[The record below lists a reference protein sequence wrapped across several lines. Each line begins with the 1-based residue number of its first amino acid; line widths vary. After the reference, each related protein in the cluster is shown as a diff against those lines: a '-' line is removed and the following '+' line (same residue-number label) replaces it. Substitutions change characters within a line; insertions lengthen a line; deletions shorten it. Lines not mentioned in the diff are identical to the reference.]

1 MNLKALLIVA
11 SLGLSAGLVSCA
23 TETPAPKAT
32 SAATSAPAATPAKD
46 KADAPK
52 TDSMAKP
59 DAKEV
64 KPGDAMKSDKPS
76 DKVKAG
82 DAMSKPGDAMSKPTD
97 ATKPADASATPA
109 ATPADATKKPQ

>member
-32 SAATSAPAATPAKD
+32 PAATSAPTATPAKD

-59 DAKEV
+59 DAAKDA
-64 KPGDAMKSDKPS
+64 KPADAMKSDKP
-76 DKVKAG
+76 AEE
-82 DAMSKPGDAMSKPTD
+82 
-97 ATKPADASATPA
+97 
-109 ATPADATKKPQ
+109 TKKPQ